1 MTTTTTKTT
10 DLQQVCERIGREIKD
25 AIEHL
30 NDITVATEIYGG
42 AYHVKVVFPKYAV
55 ISNIEIGKTAAI
67 ADASENMAGWYIHSF
82 DDVNT
87 LTIIVKDKAGI
98 IADRIYKQIMSE
110 QFGKFWVQ
118 IRPDDSLTQFN
129 SDDKHFAERIVKSLP
144 EKYQG
149 KLVGLERKDKNT
161 YYPVFDEETQREWD
175 EALDKHYAAKAAWCE
190 RYGCD

>member
-1 MTTTTTKTT
+1 MTTTTTKTN
-10 DLQQVCERIGREIKD
+10 DLQQVCEKIGREIKD

-42 AYHVKVVFPKYAV
+42 AYHVKVVFPKYAA
-55 ISNIEIGKTAAI
+55 ISHIELNKISSI
-67 ADASENMAGWYIHSF
+67 ASSNENMAGWYIHSF

-98 IADRIYKQIMSE
+98 IADRIYMQIMSE
-110 QFGKFWVQ
+110 QNGKFWVQ
-118 IRPDDSLTQFN
+118 IRPDDSVTQF
-129 SDDKHFAERIVKSLP
+129 DTEDKHFHERIVKSLP

-149 KLVGLERKDKNT
+149 KLVGLRREKDI
-161 YYPVFDEETQREWD
+161 YYPVFDDETQREWD